1 MPSDFIPMTSKF
13 RGRCKA
19 CGKPIAKG
27 SAIGYSRALGAR
39 HANGKCCPV
48 KPEDV
53 LAAAAARPADD
64 TRRRYEPD
72 ATDLAYEDECARRCG
87 I

>member
-1 MPSDFIPMTSKF
+1 MPSDFIPMNAKF
-13 RGRCKA
+13 PGRCKL

-53 LAAAAARPADD
+53 AASARPAD

-72 ATDLAYEDECARRCG
+72 ATDIAYEDDCARRCG